1 MNSSRRSATAIA
13 VAMGATAALGYWMRQ
28 PAGGAE
34 GAARVML
41 DHVLPERFAGWT
53 LDREAAVYVRA
64 ADARGRQVGYFDQVL
79 ERSFLGGRD
88 ERIMLSVAYLGS
100 QSSDMQLHRPEVC
113 YRAAGFR
120 IDGLVTGALELD
132 GRAMPITRLLA
143 RMPGRPE
150 PITYW
155 SVVGGEP
162 TASPSQGLSDRLR
175 RAWRRIGRDGVLVRI
190 SSIDDEPARAWR
202 LHERFAAD
210 MARTLAPADREL
222 LLGARTAA
230 L

>member
-1 MNSSRRSATAIA
+1 MNRSRRSATAIA
-13 VAMGATAALGYWMRQ
+13 VAMGATAALGHWARQ
-28 PAGGAE
+28 PGDAAE
-34 GAARVML
+34 GSTRVKL
-41 DHVLPERFAGWT
+41 DHVLPDRFAGWT
-53 LDREAAVYVRA
+53 LDPEAAVYVRA

-79 ERSFLGGRD
+79 ERSFIGAAG

-120 IDGLVTGALELD
+120 IEDLATGAIELD
-132 GRAMPITRLLA
+132 GRSMPITRLLA

-155 SVVGGEP
+155 SVVGGEA
-162 TASPSQGLSDRLR
+162 TASQSQGLSDRLR

-190 SSIDDEPARAWR
+190 SSIDDEPARAYR

-210 MARTLAPADREL
+210 MARTIAPADREL
-222 LLGARTAA
+222 LLGSRAAA

>member
-1 MNSSRRSATAIA
+1 MAIA
-13 VAMGATAALGYWMRQ
+13 VAMGATAALGHWLRQ
-28 PAGGAE
+28 PDAPAAGS
-34 GAARVML
+34 ARVRL
-41 DHVLPERFAGWT
+41 DDVLPDRFAGWT

-64 ADARGRQVGYFDQVL
+64 ADARGRQVGFFDQVL
-79 ERSFLGGRD
+79 ERSFIGAAG

-113 YRAAGFR
+113 YRASGFR
-120 IDGLVTGALELD
+120 IEDLATGAIDLE

-155 SVVGGEP
+155 TVVGGEAA
-162 TASPSQGLSDRLR
+162 ASGAQGLSDRLR
-175 RAWRRIGRDGVLVRI
+175 SAWRRIGRDGVLVRI
-190 SSIDDEPARAWR
+190 SSIDDEPERAWR
-202 LHERFAAD
+202 LHQRFAAD
-210 MARTLAPADREL
+210 MAQAIVPPAREL
-222 LLGARTAA
+222 LLGTRAAA

>member
-1 MNSSRRSATAIA
+1 MNSGRRSATAIA
-13 VAMGATAALGYWMRQ
+13 VAMGATAALGHWVRQ

-41 DHVLPERFAGWT
+41 DHVLPDRFAGWT

-120 IDGLVTGALELD
+120 IDDLVTGALELD

-155 SVVGGEP
+155 SIVGGEA
-162 TASPSQGLSDRLR
+162 TASQSQGLSDRLR
-175 RAWRRIGRDGVLVRI
+175 RAWRRVGRAGVLVRI

-210 MARTLAPADREL
+210 MVRTLAPTDREL
-222 LLGARTAA
+222 LLGSRAAA

>member
-1 MNSSRRSATAIA
+1 MNHGRRSATAIA
-13 VAMGATAALGYWMRQ
+13 VAMGATAALGHWARQ
-28 PAGGAE
+28 PGGSDE
-34 GAARVML
+34 GGARVML
-41 DHVLPERFAGWT
+41 DHVLPDRFAGWT

-79 ERSFLGGRD
+79 ERSFLGAPG

-120 IDGLVTGALELD
+120 IEELASGDLTLE
-132 GRAMPITRLLA
+132 GRSMPITRLLA

-155 SVVGGEP
+155 SIVGGEP
-162 TASPSQGLSDRLR
+162 TASQAQGLTDRLR
-175 RAWRRIGRDGVLVRI
+175 RAWRRVGRDGVLVRI
-190 SSIDDEPARAWR
+190 SSIDDDRARAWR

-210 MARTLAPADREL
+210 MARIIAAQHREL
-222 LLGARTAA
+222 LLGSRAAA

>member
-1 MNSSRRSATAIA
+1 MNRGRRSATAIA
-13 VAMGATAALGYWMRQ
+13 VAMGATAALGHWVRR
-28 PAGGAE
+28 PGEAAE
-34 GAARVML
+34 GTPRVAL
-41 DHVLPERFAGWT
+41 DHVLPDRFAGWT

-79 ERSFLGGRD
+79 ERSFLGTAG

-113 YRAAGFR
+113 YRASGFR
-120 IDGLVTGALELD
+120 IQDLALGAIELG
-132 GRAMPITRLLA
+132 GRPMPVTRLLA
-143 RMPGRPE
+143 SMPGRPE

-155 SVVGGEP
+155 SVVGGEA
-162 TASPSQGLSDRLR
+162 TASQAQGLSDRLR

-190 SSIDDEPARAWR
+190 SSIDDEAARAWR

-210 MARTLAPADREL
+210 MAQAIVPTAREL
-222 LLGARTAA
+222 LLGAHATA